1 VTVTAAAAGTW
12 QLDDLAVN
20 RLGFGAMRLTGG
32 AVFGRAAPGDRDRS
46 ISVLRRARRDSGPA
60 VPARRRCHRSPGRS
74 SPGPASQPGALGAPP
89 AAASGRLPYPRAAA
103 AADG

>member
-1 VTVTAAAAGTW
+1 MTVTAVAAGTW
-12 QLDDLAVN
+12 QLDDLTVS

-74 SPGPASQPGALGAPP
+74 SPALRASQGRWGHLRPQRPGGSP
-89 AAASGRLPYPRAAA
+89 AHGPPRAV
-103 AADG
+103 DG